1 MTQAQPQ
8 KKSHPASTQ
17 NNDSNHTQSP
27 KQQVT
32 AKDTQNAKKA
42 PVEALNKH
50 PQTKAPQKQ
59 TTQKLTNQKDLKVK
73 DLDSDGMTN
82 THAPGKKMINLK
94 RLKYFNTKCCCYT

>member
-32 AKDTQNAKKA
+32 AKDTQNAKKSPSGSIKQA
-42 PVEALNKH
+42 STNEST
-50 PQTKAPQKQ
+50 TKADNSKAN
-59 TTQKLTNQKDLKVK
+59 KSKDLKVK